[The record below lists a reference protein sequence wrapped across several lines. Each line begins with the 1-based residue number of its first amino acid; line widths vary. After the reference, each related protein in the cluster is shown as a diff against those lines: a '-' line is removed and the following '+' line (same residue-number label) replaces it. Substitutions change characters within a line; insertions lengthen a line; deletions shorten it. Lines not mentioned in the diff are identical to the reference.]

1 MLVIPMS
8 SPNMTSMFGLLFCAN
23 KLAAAISVKVSK
35 VSVFFIFASIPR
47 WYVSQGPNTR
57 RALRRCV
64 VPQPAP
70 NRGLCGNE
78 AWKTTRP
85 WASRRQRT
93 GRILVRKLRGTEE
106 RAADERGRFNVR
118 DVGIVTEELDA
129 TAA

>member
-70 NRGLCGNE
+70 NEDYVGM
-78 AWKTTRP
+78 RP
-85 WASRRQRT
+85 GKLLDLGPAT
-93 GRILVRKLRGTEE
+93 GREQAGYWF
-106 RAADERGRFNVR
+106 AS
-118 DVGIVTEELDA
+118 
-129 TAA
+129 